1 MTFPILRSTLVLW
14 FTAFFGTAAVH
25 AQSVAMTGVMGS
37 KALLVINGGAPK
49 ALGTDQSHQ
58 GVRLIAVH
66 GEQATIEYQG
76 QRQTVRMGAS
86 PISIGQ
92 LAPAGQRKV
101 VLRADNQG
109 HFRGNGFIND
119 KAMHYMV
126 DTGAS
131 VIGIGITDA
140 QRLRLDYSQGERV
153 TLRTANGNAQGWRI
167 KLDSVR
173 VGDIT
178 LYGIHA
184 VVSPQPMPHILLGNS
199 FLSQLHMTRQGNEM
213 VLERR

>member
-1 MTFPILRSTLVLW
+1 M
-14 FTAFFGTAAVH
+14 
-25 AQSVAMTGVMGS
+25 
-37 KALLVINGGAPK
+37 
-49 ALGTDQSHQ
+49 
-58 GVRLIAVH
+58 
-66 GEQATIEYQG
+66 
-76 QRQTVRMGAS
+76 
-86 PISIGQ
+86 
-92 LAPAGQRKV
+92 
-101 VLRADNQG
+101 LRADNQG
-109 HFRGNGFIND
+109 HFRGNGFINN

-178 LYGIHA
+178 LHGIHA

-199 FLSQLHMTRQGNEM
+199 FLAAAHDTPGQ
-213 VLERR
+213 

>member
-1 MTFPILRSTLVLW
+1 MTHLFLRSTLTLW
-14 FTAFFGTAAVH
+14 FTVVFGTTAVH

-37 KALLVINGGAPK
+37 RALLVIHGGPPK
-49 ALGTDQSHQ
+49 ALGPDQSHQ
-58 GVRLIAVH
+58 GVRLISVQ
-66 GEQATIEYQG
+66 GDQATIEYQG

-92 LAPAGQRKV
+92 TSSPAQRKV

-109 HFRGNGFIND
+109 HFRGNGFINN

-131 VIGIGITDA
+131 VIGIGLSDA
-140 QRLRLDYSQGERV
+140 QRLHLDYSKGERV
-153 TLRTANGNAQGWRI
+153 TLRTANGNTQGWRV

-178 LYGIHA
+178 LHGIHA

>member
-49 ALGTDQSHQ
+49 ALGPDQSHQ
-58 GVRLIAVH
+58 GVRLI
-66 GEQATIEYQG
+66 
-76 QRQTVRMGAS
+76 VRMGAS

-109 HFRGNGFIND
+109 HFRGNGFINN

-178 LYGIHA
+178 LHGIHA

>member
-1 MTFPILRSTLVLW
+1 MTHLFLHSTLTLW
-14 FTAFFGTAAVH
+14 FTVVFGTTAVQ

-37 KALLVINGGAPK
+37 KALLVINGGPPK
-49 ALGTDQSHQ
+49 ALGADQSHQ
-58 GVRLIAVH
+58 GVRLISVQ

-92 LAPAGQRKV
+92 TSSLGQRKV

-109 HFRGNGFIND
+109 HFRGNGFINN

-131 VIGIGITDA
+131 VIGIGLTDA
-140 QRLRLDYSQGERV
+140 QRLHLDYSKGERV
-153 TLRTANGNAQGWRI
+153 TLRTANGNTQGWRV

-178 LYGIHA
+178 LHGIHA
-184 VVSPQPMPHILLGNS
+184 VVSPQPMPHVLLGNS

>member
-1 MTFPILRSTLVLW
+1 M
-14 FTAFFGTAAVH
+14 
-25 AQSVAMTGVMGS
+25 
-37 KALLVINGGAPK
+37 
-49 ALGTDQSHQ
+49 
-58 GVRLIAVH
+58 H

-92 LAPAGQRKV
+92 LAPVGQRKV
-101 VLRADNQG
+101 VLRADNHG
-109 HFRGNGFIND
+109 HFRGNGFINN

-178 LYGIHA
+178 LHGIHA